1 MAHSYTPGLTVTAD
15 ATIRRRRILPLAGT
29 VLVKPGDRV
38 HARQVVAQTSLP
50 GKVYPVNVANQLG
63 IAQDEIPHFVTKRVG
78 DAVERDEVIAE
89 NKPLFRWLRTEV
101 TAPIRGTVDSISPLT
116 GQVLVRE
123 PPLVLDLVAYVDGV
137 IAEIH
142 GREGVTVET
151 SCALVQGI
159 FGVGGETWGPVALAV
174 SSPDEPLQPQ
184 RLTPEMRGC
193 VVVGGAFLSYD
204 AMMRAKELGVHA
216 LVVGGVHD
224 QDVRALLGY
233 DLGVAI
239 TGTER
244 VGFTLVLTEG
254 FGHIPMADRTFS
266 LLRSQVGRSASVSGA
281 TQIRAGVI
289 RPEILIPHAAS
300 GVDGEAP
307 AQVAEGHGLRIGDQ
321 IRVIRDPWF
330 GKIGEVAELPS
341 EARAIATESLARVL
355 VVAFRDGSRA
365 VVPRTNVE
373 VIEG

>member
-15 ATIRRRRILPLAGT
+15 TTIKRRRILPLAGT
-29 VLVKPGDRV
+29 VLVQAGERV
-38 HARQVVAQTSLP
+38 RARQVVAQTRLP
-50 GKVYPVNVANQLG
+50 GKVYPINVANQLG
-63 IAQDEIPHFVTKRVG
+63 IAQDEIPQFVTKRVG
-78 DAVERDEVIAE
+78 DTVQRDEVIAE
-89 NKPLFRWLRTEV
+89 NKPLFRWLKTEV
-101 TAPIRGTVDSISPLT
+101 TAPISGTLDSISPLT

-123 PPLVLDLVAYVDGV
+123 PPLVLDLLAYVDGTV
-137 IAEIH
+137 VEVH
-142 GREGVTVET
+142 GQEGVSVET

-159 FGVGGETWGPVALAV
+159 FGVGGETWGPLALAV
-174 SSPDEPLQPQ
+174 SSPEEPLDPD
-184 RLTPEMRGC
+184 RLTPAMNGC
-193 VVVGGAFLSYD
+193 VVVGGAFVSYA

-244 VGFTLVLTEG
+244 IGFTLVLTEG

-289 RPEILIPHAAS
+289 RPEIIIPHAAPRT
-300 GVDGEAP
+300 DGQARPQDVER
-307 AQVAEGHGLRIGDQ
+307 HGLRVGDQ

-341 EARAIATESLARVL
+341 EARPIATESLARVL